1 MIKYLFQWF
10 YCKSEM
16 GGNISRHYGP
26 FQFSCRRETIEFSR
40 SNIVAGICY
49 ENLFCL
55 WIYRQPVRYFD
66 RFIRAICDKT
76 IGHNPLVFCVVYSIS
91 DRIVAR
97 VFAVF
102 RAVIIQ

>member
-55 WIYRQPVRYFD
+55 WIYRQIDLSVPSVIKRLVT
-66 RFIRAICDKT
+66 IRLFFVLYI
-76 IGHNPLVFCVVYSIS
+76 P
-91 DRIVAR
+91 
-97 VFAVF
+97 
-102 RAVIIQ
+102 

>member
-66 RFIRAICDKT
+66 RFEDFQRNQKDKCSYQPPS
-76 IGHNPLVFCVVYSIS
+76 HEN
-91 DRIVAR
+91 RR
-97 VFAVF
+97 
-102 RAVIIQ
+102 